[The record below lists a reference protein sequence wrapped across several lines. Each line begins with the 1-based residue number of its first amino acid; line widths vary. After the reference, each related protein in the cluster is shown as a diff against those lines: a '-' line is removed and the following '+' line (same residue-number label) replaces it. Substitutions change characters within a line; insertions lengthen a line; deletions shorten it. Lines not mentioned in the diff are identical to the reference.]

1 MLIRSQDKT
10 ILMDCDFFKV
20 EENND
25 KFEVITLSSKSG
37 IRITLGIY
45 NTKGNALEV
54 LSDIQEYY
62 KRPCCE
68 AFRMPYDEDVEI

>member
-25 KFEVITLSSKSG
+25 KFEVITFESG
-37 IRITLGIY
+37 IR
-45 NTKGNALEV
+45 N
-54 LSDIQEYY
+54 IQH
-62 KRPCCE
+62 
-68 AFRMPYDEDVEI
+68 

>member
-25 KFEVITLSSKSG
+25 KFEVITFESG

-45 NTKGNALEV
+45 NTKSNALEV
-54 LSDIQEYY
+54 LIDLQEYY
-62 KRPCCE
+62 KRQYSE
-68 AFRMPYDEDVEI
+68 AFQMPHDEDVQI

>member
-25 KFEVITLSSKSG
+25 KFEVITLSQSG
-37 IRITLGIY
+37 IKISLGIY
-45 NTKGNALEV
+45 TTKDKALEV

-62 KRPCCE
+62 KRPYSE
-68 AFRMPYDEDVEI
+68 AFQIPYNEDVEI